1 VIRRSTRILIEAV
14 IGVLAGFVLL
24 AGMAIWRLS
33 AGPVHMDFLTPYLE
47 AVFAETK
54 SGLSVEVGD
63 TVLTW
68 EGWSRTLD
76 LRARQVE
83 MRNAKGATIALF
95 PDVSV
100 TLSMRALL
108 RGTVAPMEI
117 EVIDARVSLVREPEG
132 RFRLVTGAEP
142 KTEAEGGETVGDERE
157 FSRLVPSLVDLF
169 LRDQDPSSPLGYLTA
184 VRVVDGQFIVIDR
197 RLDTIWFAPAG
208 RMELRRHGAGVAAFM
223 DFQVTIGTHMADAN
237 LALLFD
243 EAQER
248 ITVAAKLSDV
258 RADALAAVLPVPEA
272 LSGFRIPLEA
282 NIKGA
287 LTADGRL
294 TAVSFDVT
302 GGAGELTIPSLLPT
316 TQSVSSFSVSGVLD
330 GSADRLEIEQAELQF
345 GTQDQPGP
353 SLSLAGTVDGLSGDM
368 SIEAEA
374 KVRDLPSEDLAIFWP
389 EQLVRGGRAWTLGNI
404 ERGSAKSGRLA
415 MTARVADGDFNAIEV
430 VKVEGGFE
438 YEGLTV
444 HYLKPMPPVTGVHG
458 SAVYDGKT
466 LRFMIADGKAGEL
479 AVKDVRVDLLGL
491 VDKNPRIEIRG
502 DGTGPLRAALELLDH
517 EKLDLLDRIGI
528 GSAGA
533 GGQAA
538 AALTFRFPLIRGVAL
553 KDIDVSA
560 EAKITQGSV
569 AAFLLDRDATD
580 LEMAL
585 EVDRQGMQAKGTLK
599 LAGVAAEMDWQEDF
613 TGGAEERT
621 VLKLEFPEID
631 GEGRSNLGLDFESF
645 VEGPI
650 SASMVAGI
658 RHDREGSV
666 NLAANLTRARLSFPF
681 LHWRKPPNID
691 GQMRLTMTLRDR
703 KITTFDRFDLEAGTL
718 LARGRADLLP
728 DRFDYQN
735 IEFDQ
740 LSFYGT
746 TLQGTSVVREDDGL
760 LIDLGEG
767 VVDAASFLKDE
778 ETAEEKIQEKE
789 ASPEQDKVPLRITGR
804 ALSSVHFAEGR
815 FLTGVDLDLERGA
828 KGWVR
833 VNMRGEVP
841 RELWARKFNGD
852 AVEVEEAAPEAKTFT
867 MTFGPSGKDDYRLT
881 ISMNDMG
888 AALRALDVIDTIEG
902 GNLIITGTSPGPAPD
917 NPVIGHIEAENYAL
931 KEAPVMNQLL
941 NRAARE
947 GAAGVVTDEGI
958 AFDRLI
964 GDFILQ
970 DGVVRTDLVRAYG
983 GALGLTAKGT
993 LDFETD
999 KIDMRGTVVPA
1010 YTVNH
1015 VLGYIPLLGPLL
1027 IGGEGEGVLAV
1038 TYSID
1043 GSISD
1048 PEVSVNPLSAL
1059 TPGFLRGL
1067 FGLTGTGEFEED
1079 SRPAAFPR
1087 TADK

>member
-1 VIRRSTRILIEAV
+1 M
-14 IGVLAGFVLL
+14 LAGFALL
-24 AGMAIWRLS
+24 AGMAVWRLS
-33 AGPVHMDFLTPYLE
+33 AGPIRMDFLTPYLE
-47 AVFAETK
+47 AVFAETR
-54 SGLSVEVGD
+54 SGLTVEVGE

-76 LRARQVE
+76 LRARQVGV
-83 MRNAKGATIALF
+83 RNAKGATIALF

-100 TLSMRALL
+100 TLSLRALL

-132 RFRLVTGAEP
+132 RFRLATGAEP
-142 KTEAEGGETVGDERE
+142 QTEAEGAGSPAEEGE
-157 FSRLVPSLVDLF
+157 FSQLVPSLVDLF
-169 LRDQDPSSPLGYLTA
+169 LRDPNPDSPLGYLTA

-197 RLDTIWFAPAG
+197 RLDTVWFAPATH
-208 RMELRRHGAGVAAFM
+208 MELRRHAAGVAASM
-223 DFQVTIGTHMADAN
+223 DLQVTIGKQMTDVN

-243 EAQER
+243 EAQKK
-248 ITVAAKLSDV
+248 ITVAARLSDV

-272 LSGFRIPLEA
+272 LAGFRVPLEA
-282 NIKGA
+282 NINGTLTTDGA
-287 LTADGRL
+287 L

-302 GGAGELTIPSLLPT
+302 GGAGDLTIPWLLPT
-316 TQSVSSFSVSGVLD
+316 TQPVSGFSLRAVLD
-330 GSADRLEIEQAELQF
+330 GPADRLEIKEAELQF
-345 GTQDQPGP
+345 GTQDRPGP
-353 SLSLAGTVDGLSGDM
+353 SLSLTGTIDGLSGDM
-368 SIEAEA
+368 AIEAEA
-374 KVRDLPSEDLAIFWP
+374 NLRDLPTEDLAMFWP
-389 EQLVRGGRAWTLGNI
+389 EELVRGGRAWTIGNI
-404 ERGSAKSGRLA
+404 ERGSATSGRLA
-415 MTARVADGDFNAIEV
+415 VTARIAGGDFDAIEDAIEV
-430 VKVEGGFE
+430 VKIEGGFE

-458 SAVYDGKT
+458 SAIFDGKT
-466 LRFMIADGKAGEL
+466 LRFKIADGKAGEL

-491 VDKNPRIEIRG
+491 AGGDPRIEIRG

-517 EKLDLLDRIGI
+517 ERLNLLDRIGI
-528 GSAGA
+528 GSVGA

-538 AALTFRFPLIRGVAL
+538 AALTIRFPLIRGVRL

-569 AAFLLDRDATD
+569 VAFLMDRDATD
-580 LEMAL
+580 MEMAL
-585 EVDRQGMQAKGTLK
+585 EVDRQGMQAKGALK

-613 TGGAEERT
+613 TGEAEERT
-621 VLKLEFPEID
+621 VLKLDFPEID
-631 GEGRSNLGLDFESF
+631 GEGRYNLGLEFASY
-645 VEGPI
+645 VEGPV

-658 RHDREGSV
+658 KHDREGSV

-681 LHWRKPPNID
+681 LHWEKPPDVD
-691 GQMRLTMTLRDR
+691 GQMRLTMAMRDR

-718 LARGRADLLP
+718 LARGRAELLP
-728 DRFDYQN
+728 DRFDFQK

-740 LSFYGT
+740 LVFYGT
-746 TLQGTSVVREDDGL
+746 TLQGTSVVREGDGL

-767 VVDAASFLKDE
+767 VVDAASFLKGE
-778 ETAEEKIQEKE
+778 ETAADKIEEKE
-789 ASPEQDKVPLRITGR
+789 AAAEQDKEPLKITGR

-815 FLTGVDLDLERGA
+815 FLTGVDLDLERTA

-841 RELWARKFNGD
+841 RELWARRRNGD
-852 AVEVEEAAPEAKTFT
+852 AVEAGEAAPEAKTFT

-888 AALRALDVIDTIEG
+888 AALRALDVIDTVEG
-902 GNLIITGTSPGPAPD
+902 GNLVITGTSPGPAPD
-917 NPVIGHIEAENYAL
+917 HPVVGHIEAENYAL

-947 GAAGVVTDEGI
+947 GTADVVVGQSIE
-958 AFDRLI
+958 FERLI
-964 GDFILQ
+964 GDFILE

-983 GALGLTAKGT
+983 GALGLTAKGS
-993 LDFETD
+993 LDFGAD
-999 KIDMRGTVVPA
+999 KIDMRGTIVPA

-1027 IGGEGEGVLAV
+1027 IGGEGEGILAV

-1043 GSISD
+1043 GSISE
-1048 PEVSVNPLSAL
+1048 PEVSVNPLSVL

-1067 FGLTGTGEFEED
+1067 FGLTGGGEVGED
-1079 SRPAAFPR
+1079 LKPAVFPR
-1087 TADK
+1087 AADK